1 MDFESGCLIPL
12 RDHSVFLKEAR
23 ITVSNL
29 DKQVAIRR
37 DVLDGPRALLP
48 AQEPET
54 GLGTM
59 EERILQADPPIKGS
73 TGTECTRSDESARHG
88 QGSFHQDLKTTAIRI
103 RTALSA
109 NAGWSSLKR
118 REAARRYIAVYLLS
132 IESHQMSHPAP
143 DSRHPKAKQKFISS

>member
-1 MDFESGCLIPL
+1 MLNTLKRSLSF
-12 RDHSVFLKEAR
+12 FKEAR

-132 IESHQMSHPAP
+132 MCCRQARFWSTIATEEVW
-143 DSRHPKAKQKFISS
+143 ISYCALHG